1 MSEILDRTA
10 YQRPAPRKSFHF
22 AEKALKNSS
31 HLFSNLPTN
40 PPYNIP
46 EKNRPPAASR
56 KT

>member
-1 MSEILDRTA
+1 
-10 YQRPAPRKSFHF
+10 
-22 AEKALKNSS
+22 LKNSS